1 MPRLVR
7 PAASA
12 NESVDVAGRLTRSP
26 ASSALD
32 TVAPLI
38 EAVVALLH
46 PHAEVAVHEVASD
59 TIVAIWN
66 PLSKRRV
73 GDPALLLELPHHES
87 HVHDAGMQSPVI
99 GPYEKTGIDG
109 HRMTSVSVPI
119 DGGRYI
125 VCINLDRHA
134 LDSAVEAINRFAA
147 AIAPQPVELFERDWR
162 ENISAIVDGWC
173 RDRQLARQNTTRA
186 QRVELITLLDGKG
199 LFATRGAALH
209 VAHAL
214 DISRATVYSL
224 LQEARS

>member
-1 MPRLVR
+1 MPHIVR
-7 PAASA
+7 PGASVTEFA
-12 NESVDVAGRLTRSP
+12 DVPSELTRSP
-26 ASSALD
+26 SLSALD

-46 PHAEVAVHEVASD
+46 PHAEVAVHDVASD

-66 PLSKRRV
+66 PLSKRQV

-87 HVHDAGMQSPVI
+87 HPQGEVQSPVI

-109 HRMTSVSVPI
+109 HRITSVSVPI

-147 AIAPQPVELFERDWR
+147 AVTPQPVELFERDWR
-162 ENISAIVDGWC
+162 ENISAIVEGWC
-173 RDRQLARQNTTRA
+173 RDRQLARQNTTRT
-186 QRVELITLLDGKG
+186 QRVEVVALLDGKG
-199 LFATRGAALH
+199 LFATRGAAMH

-214 DISRATVYSL
+214 GISRATVYSL